1 MKPKNEKCDDA
12 YTKCSPFKLPPKI
25 LEAELEAIRCRRNSL
40 RCSFSSGGSGE
51 ADSSTEKK
59 DGGIENKLVGLALSG
74 GGIRSATFSLGVMQR
89 LAKEDLLKYVDYLS
103 TVSGGGYIGGSLTWL
118 LSSAA
123 KDLNNDSVF
132 GTTSTNFPYGVD
144 DPREKRLREKH
155 SKILKHLRLHGKY
168 LIPGK
173 CITLARIMHE
183 DN

>member
-12 YTKCSPFKLPPKI
+12 YTKCRPFKVPPKI
-25 LEAELEAIRCRRNSL
+25 LEAELEAIRCRRNAL
-40 RCSFSSGGSGE
+40 RCNSSSGGSVK
-51 ADSSTEKK
+51 AASSTEKK
-59 DGGIENKLVGLALSG
+59 DCDIKNKLVGLALSG

-118 LSSAA
+118 LSSVA
-123 KDLNNDSVF
+123 KALNNDSVF

-144 DPREKRLREKH
+144 DPREKRLREKQ

-173 CITLARIMHE
+173 CITLVYCPIIK
-183 DN
+183 